1 MRSHRYLA
9 AATLLI
15 APLCRAEQ
23 APAPAPAPAPGGN
36 AAAAPAQRAIAP
48 APDVQTADDLLG
60 ALEKADAGIDTLSA
74 TVVYERF
81 FKLSGDRHIRRGRLY
96 FRQGAQGEA
105 PRRPRA
111 FGVHF
116 DTLLVDM
123 RLSDDP
129 QIFVFDG
136 VWFVEKR
143 PAEKRFTKREVAR
156 EGDAFDPLKVGE
168 GPMPLPIG
176 QKAAD
181 IKAKYRAELLD
192 PTDGLS
198 EEQIAGL
205 QFLSKT
211 WQLRLTPHPIAVE
224 PGKPRPREEFKEIR
238 LWYQRDT
245 LLPRLARTSSRSG
258 DESFVVLL
266 DLVVNSLLPPE
277 ALDASE
283 PPAAER
289 WDVQVERL
297 GADAQADPRNEP
309 PAGR

>member
-1 MRSHRYLA
+1 MRSHLVLA
-9 AATLLI
+9 AASLLI
-15 APLCRAEQ
+15 APACALAQ
-23 APAPAPAPAPGGN
+23 APEGKPAPAAGVPGAPA
-36 AAAAPAQRAIAP
+36 
-48 APDVQTADDLLG
+48 VHSADDLLS
-60 ALEKADAGIDTLSA
+60 ALERADQGIDTLSA
-74 TVVYERF
+74 TVRYDRL
-81 FKLSGDRHIRRGRLY
+81 FKLTGDRQIRDGRLY
-96 FRQGAQGEA
+96 FRQGPA
-105 PRRPRA
+105 PEGAKKRPRS

-116 DTLLVDM
+116 KTLLLDD

-136 VWFVEKR
+136 AWFVEKR

-156 EGDAFDPLKVGE
+156 AGEDFDPLKVGE

-198 EEQIAGL
+198 AEQIAGL
-205 QFLSKT
+205 PLLNKW
-211 WQLRLTPHPIAVE
+211 WQLRLTPHPVAVE

-238 LWYQRDT
+238 LWYQQDT
-245 LLPRLARTSSRSG
+245 LLPRMARTTSRGG
-258 DESFVVLL
+258 DESFVTLL
-266 DLVVNSLLPPE
+266 DLEINKPLPPE

-283 PPAAER
+283 PPASEG
-289 WDVQVERL
+289 WDVQIERL
-297 GADAQADPRNEP
+297 EAPAAGAAPRNEP